1 MLIVAQTVP
10 NSYVELL
17 WALPVMSSE
26 MHKEAYKEKT
36 YRL

>member
-17 WALPVMSSE
+17 WALPAVSSE
-26 MHKEAYKEKT
+26 THKETYKEKT